1 MKKIIFLLFL
11 KTFNF
16 ANSQSIID
24 ESFINGNWLVKDAK
38 IYQEINKS
46 QKEFIDFLRSTTFIF
61 NKNHTFK
68 IVTPKKSKV
77 FDSFINMFKDS
88 NWSLS
93 VEKSEITISDKSTKG
108 KLMIIF
114 IQVENNN
121 IKFILQETKLTL
133 DVDKI

>member
-1 MKKIIFLLFL
+1 MKKIILLLFL
-11 KTFNF
+11 ITFNF

-38 IYQEINKS
+38 IYQGINKS

-61 NKNHTFK
+61 NKNHIFK

-77 FDSFINMFKDS
+77 FDSFIMMFQDS
-88 NWSLS
+88 IWSLNT
-93 VEKSEITISDKSTKG
+93 EKSEITISNKSNKG

-114 IQVENNN
+114 IQVENNT
-121 IKFILQETKLTL
+121 IKFILQETELTL